1 MKHLQCAP
9 GVGNLPLSN
18 RLISW
23 GEIMKN
29 LITLV
34 FSMCLLGA
42 FSTSAFSADLE
53 QIGTFEFPTS
63 ASGEAQRH
71 FTLGV
76 GYLHSFGWKQ
86 ARTEFRKAQEI
97 DPDFALAYWGESLTY
112 NHPLIP
118 VLQDPDSPQDT
129 LNRLG
134 STSEERLSKAPTNR
148 EKGFLRAAEAFAFT
162 EGSLGDKR
170 LAWMY
175 AMLDL
180 YEEFPEDREVIAF
193 TAVAM
198 LSGATVSKDNRV
210 LNNFLTESGTEI
222 SMQAGA
228 MAMDIFR
235 ENPNHPGAAHYIIH
249 SFDHPTYAPL
259 ALSAAEKYASIAP
272 AVSHARHMPTHIFI
286 QHGMWDRVAE
296 WNDSAFL
303 AGWDLWEPGDAAGDQ
318 NHSSD
323 WGQYGDL
330 QRGNFDR
337 SEMWINRASDV
348 LSNNPG
354 DGRSTGTLKTM
365 KARHIIETENWETYE
380 LTDSLNSD
388 ELLALGLSAAN
399 LGDLDLAQAVADR
412 LEDLSSQSP
421 SNTTLNLISMEISA
435 LTMFKKGQEEEAVAL
450 LMEAVSVAE
459 NQSPPRGAAS
469 PLKPV
474 HELAG
479 DLLLAMGSHD
489 KAAELYE
496 TSLGRMANRPRALL
510 GAARSY
516 AGMSDEYNARQKFQA
531 FYSLWKDTDIA
542 AVDEVEDYL
551 GL

>member
-1 MKHLQCAP
+1 MKHLQCGP

-450 LMEAVSVAE
+450 LLEAVSVAE

>member
-1 MKHLQCAP
+1 MKHLQCGP
-9 GVGNLPLSN
+9 GVGNLPFSN

-97 DPDFALAYWGESLTY
+97 DPNFALAYWGESLTY

-348 LSNNPG
+348 LANNPG

-435 LTMFKKGQEEEAVAL
+435 LTMFKKGQEDEAVAL

>member
-450 LMEAVSVAE
+450 LLEAVSVAE

>member
-1 MKHLQCAP
+1 MKHLQCGP
-9 GVGNLPLSN
+9 GVGNLPLSD

-42 FSTSAFSADLE
+42 FSASAFSADLE

-235 ENPNHPGAAHYIIH
+235 ENPNHPGASHYIFH

-348 LSNNPG
+348 LANNPG

-435 LTMFKKGQEEEAVAL
+435 LTMFKKGQEDEAVAL

>member
-1 MKHLQCAP
+1 MQCGP

-348 LSNNPG
+348 LANNPG

-435 LTMFKKGQEEEAVAL
+435 LTMFKKGQEDEAVAL

>member
-1 MKHLQCAP
+1 
-9 GVGNLPLSN
+9 
-18 RLISW
+18 
-23 GEIMKN
+23 MKN

-180 YEEFPEDREVIAF
+180 YEDFPEDREVIAF

-198 LSGATVSKDNRV
+198 LSGATVSQDNRV

>member
-1 MKHLQCAP
+1 MKHLQCGP
-9 GVGNLPLSN
+9 GVGNLPFSN

-450 LMEAVSVAE
+450 LLEAVSVAE

>member
-1 MKHLQCAP
+1 MKHLQCGP

-97 DPDFALAYWGESLTY
+97 DPNFALAYWGESLTY

-118 VLQDPDSPQDT
+118 VLQDPNSPQDT

-348 LSNNPG
+348 LANNPG

>member
-1 MKHLQCAP
+1 MKHLQCEP

-348 LSNNPG
+348 LANNPG

>member
-1 MKHLQCAP
+1 
-9 GVGNLPLSN
+9 
-18 RLISW
+18 
-23 GEIMKN
+23 MKN
-29 LITLV
+29 QLLLTLSIMV
-34 FSMCLLGA
+34 CGMLSA
-42 FSTSAFSADLE
+42 NAFSAELE
-53 QIGTFEFPTS
+53 RIGTFDFPSS
-63 ASGEAQRH
+63 ASKEAQEH
-71 FTLGV
+71 FILGV

-86 ARTEFRKAQEI
+86 ARGEFRKAQEI
-97 DPDFALAYWGESLTY
+97 EPDFALAYWGESLTY

-118 VLQDPDSPQDT
+118 VLQDPDSPKDT

-148 EKGFLRAAEAFAFT
+148 EKGFVRAAEAFAFT

-175 AMLDL
+175 AMQDL
-180 YEEFPEDREVIAF
+180 YEDFPEDQEVAAF
-193 TAVAM
+193 TAVSM
-198 LSGATVSKDNRV
+198 LSGATVSRDGRV

-259 ALSAAEKYASIAP
+259 ALTAAEKYAGIAP

-286 QHGMWDRVAE
+286 QHGMWDKVSE
-296 WNDSAFL
+296 WNDSAFQ
-303 AGWDLWEPGDAAGDQ
+303 AGWDLWEAGDAAGDQ

-330 QRGNFDR
+330 QRGDFDR
-337 SEMWINRASDV
+337 SNMWMDRASQV
-348 LSNNPG
+348 LANNPG
-354 DGRSTGTLKTM
+354 DPRSTGTLKTM

-380 LTDSLNSD
+380 LTDSLSPD

-399 LGDLDLAQAVADR
+399 LGDLDLAQSVADK
-412 LEDLSSQSP
+412 LENLSSQSP
-421 SNTTLNLISMEISA
+421 NNTSLGLISLEVSA
-435 LTMFKKGQEEEAVAL
+435 LTKFKKGQEDEAVSMLMDAVAL
-450 LMEAVSVAE
+450 ADS
-459 NQSPPRGAAS
+459 QSPPRGAAS

-479 DLLLAMGSHD
+479 DVLLAMGNHSQ
-489 KAAELYE
+489 AAELYE
-496 TSLGRMANRPRALL
+496 ASLGRMANRPRALL

-516 AGMSDEYNARQKFQA
+516 AGMDDNYNARQRFQA
-531 FYSLWKDTDIA
+531 FYSLWKDSNLA
-542 AVDEVEDYL
+542 EVNEAKGYL